1 MKAGCKC
8 QTRKIENMDPI
19 TATIAK
25 EVVTKAAEKIADK
38 AAEKSSKYT
47 VEKVNDAT
55 RLQTDNPV
63 ISTCERLSSD
73 VKAGKLS
80 DAALATRMEA
90 AAHSACKFFGLPEPE
105 LIKGDSIAVS
115 MKRCD
120 LFMTDD
126 KFLFN
131 LDQFKDMNS
140 LSFED
145 MSKVWSH
152 ECGHRVLRFYNMS
165 PWAQELGA
173 DFFMGVRS
181 EMLGLPNGNLEKV
194 LGESKGGLSH
204 PPGNLRLQAIQYGRE
219 VVRDYQKAGIPI
231 TMQNMR
237 ENFRLSH
244 FAKIGSGEVADTKVA
259 AFTDNK
265 AWHYKEAAKA
275 QENAD
280 YYSKE
285 AKKAADKGDFSRAK
299 DLQNKAQSYETK
311 VRDEKKS
318 ADMCSK
324 LVEATEPEMV
334 EKHRLP
340 RSNGK
345 WENIEGDSKFVPDD
359 NIIPKDRNY
368 SNPDG
373 LTWGEIKE
381 KYKIDG
387 VSFKD
392 GYPNF
397 SEVSKGDVEIDNFT
411 TERYGAGGNFDQADK
426 KLASQRG
433 CSAEEVRQWC
443 NDNNYTWHEM
453 QDCKTMQK
461 VPREVHSN
469 IPHDGGIS
477 KLKNAI

>member
-1 MKAGCKC
+1 MM
-8 QTRKIENMDPI
+8 EPI

-25 EVVTKAAEKIADK
+25 EVVAKIADK
-38 AAEKSSKYT
+38 ATENALKYT
-47 VEKVNDAT
+47 VNKIEDAT
-55 RLQTDNPV
+55 RPKTENPV
-63 ISTCERLSSD
+63 VSICERLSSE
-73 VKAGKLS
+73 VKAETLS

-105 LIKGDSIAVS
+105 LVEGDSIAVC

-140 LSFED
+140 ISFED
-145 MSKVWSH
+145 MSKIWSH

-165 PWAQELGA
+165 PWAQELGS
-173 DFFMGVRS
+173 DFFIGVRS
-181 EMLGLPNGNLEKV
+181 EMLGLPNGNIEKA

-219 VVRDYQKAGIPI
+219 TVQDFKKAGVPI

-237 ENFRLSH
+237 ETFRMSH
-244 FAKIGSGEVADTKVA
+244 FARIKIGEVADTKVA
-259 AFTDNK
+259 AFVNDK
-265 AWHYKEAAKA
+265 AWYYKEAAKA
-275 QENAD
+275 QENAN

-299 DLQNKAQSYETK
+299 DLQSKAQSYENK

-324 LVEATEPEMV
+324 LVETPEPEMV
-334 EKHRLP
+334 EKHRCP
-340 RSNGK
+340 RNNGN
-345 WENIEGDSKFVPDD
+345 WEGMEGDSKFVPDD
-359 NIIPKDRNY
+359 NVIPKDRNY

-373 LTWGEIKE
+373 RTWGEIKE
-381 KYKIDG
+381 KYGIDG
-387 VSFKD
+387 VTFKD
-392 GYPNF
+392 GYPDF
-397 SEVSKGDVEIDNFT
+397 SDVSKGNVEIDNFT
-411 TERYGAGGNFDQADK
+411 TERYGAGGNFEQADQ
-426 KLASQRG
+426 KLAAQRG
-433 CSAEEVRQWC
+433 CSVEEVRQWRI
-443 NDNNYTWHEM
+443 DNNYTWHEM
-453 QDCKTMQK
+453 QNCKTMQK
-461 VPREVHSN
+461 VSREVHGN

-477 KLKNAI
+477 KLKNAA